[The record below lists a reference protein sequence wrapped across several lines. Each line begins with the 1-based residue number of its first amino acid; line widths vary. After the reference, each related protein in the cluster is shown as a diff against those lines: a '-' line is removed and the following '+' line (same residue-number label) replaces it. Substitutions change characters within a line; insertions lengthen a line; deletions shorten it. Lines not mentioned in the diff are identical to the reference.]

1 MQQGEEIKDLKRR
14 LERVDRVEMQ
24 LAQLFTQQKAL
35 VFVPRQNAEE
45 AFTGIMGSKGKT
57 REVLAKLA
65 EIRKKQKS

>member
-1 MQQGEEIKDLKRR
+1 MKRR

-35 VFVPRQNAEE
+35 VFVLRQNAEE
-45 AFTGIMGSKGKT
+45 AFTDIMGSKGKT
-57 REVLAKLA
+57 REGLAKLA